1 MPTAELPLPGSNGAV
16 PLLATYRLQ
25 LNRDFD
31 FEAALGL
38 LPYLATLGVSHVYCS
53 PILAAQP
60 GSTHGYDVVDPT
72 RVDPALGGEAGF
84 ERLAEAAHAAGMGVM
99 VDIVPNHM
107 GIAGPANRWWDDVLL
122 QGAASPH
129 ADVFDIDRDADPA
142 GRLRLPILGASIG
155 EAREAGHFELRRDA
169 QGRWRLRYHEH
180 DLPVAPAGIE
190 ALERQTGS
198 AAREGALRDAV
209 ALDAL
214 LEAQHYRLLHWTEA
228 ARSINYRRFFEVST
242 LAGIRAEDP
251 AVFEA
256 THDCILTLVERGL
269 VDALRIDHPDGLR
282 DPADY
287 FHRLQAAIAARR
299 PEAAPFY
306 IAAEKIL
313 APGESLPPDW
323 PIAGTTGYDFAN
335 QVAGLMVDGDQVP
348 ALDAAWREFT
358 GETATTFAD
367 VAREARREIL
377 LDAFGSEL
385 RRLVALA
392 LAAGAGEEP
401 GIWPALVELV
411 AAFPVYRSYRVPGE
425 LPSDADR
432 HAVEH
437 ACRVARS
444 QLEAHGGEQRE
455 QALASLDSLA
465 EALLGMPAHAAG
477 WEFIAR
483 FQQLTAPVAAK
494 GVEDT
499 AIYRF
504 TRIASVNGVGGDP
517 DLVGLSVDRFHQA
530 CERRLADW
538 PDAMLATSTHDNKR
552 SEDVTMRIDAL
563 SEAPGQWSAIAAGWR
578 DTMRLADDPPRD
590 DDGILPPV
598 NPGDLYLLMQTA
610 LGAWPIPVPA
620 FAEEP
625 PAGDERERF
634 AERLVAYMTKACR
647 EAKRETSWTDPDARY
662 EAAIAATVHRLLDAA
677 GGEPA
682 RHAARLRWHGGIAS
696 LSMTVL
702 KASVP
707 GVPDIYRGA
716 ELVDDSLVDPDN
728 RRPVDFSRRRR
739 LLDEMAGIGADDVGP
754 SLLDWWDAWDF
765 DRLKLW
771 ALHRLLG
778 ARRREP
784 LLFARGDY
792 LPVVV
797 RGPRARHLVAFARR
811 LADAGGERLLL
822 VLATR
827 LPMGLGLEPGRRA
840 NDATLWEDTSLDV
853 AGAALPL
860 GAWRDLLD
868 GRELRIEEGLAPVAG
883 LLGDL
888 PCAVLVGGSG
898 AFVASSKAQQEPR
911 ADGETGAVF
920 P

>member
-1 MPTAELPLPGSNGAV
+1 MPTAELPLPGANGVA

-25 LNRDFD
+25 LNREFDFD
-31 FEAALGL
+31 AALGL

-60 GSTHGYDVVDPT
+60 GSTHGYDVVDPA

-84 ERLAEAAHAAGMGVM
+84 ERLAEAAHAAGLGIM

-107 GIAGPANRWWDDVLL
+107 GIAGPANGWWDDVLR
-122 QGAASPH
+122 QGPASPH
-129 ADVFDIDRDADPA
+129 APVFDIDWDADP
-142 GRLRLPILGASIG
+142 GRRLRLPILGASVD
-155 EAREAGHFELRRDA
+155 EAREAGHFELRRNPGGD
-169 QGRWRLRYHEH
+169 WRLRYHEH

-190 ALERQTGS
+190 ALERHAGS
-198 AAREGALRDAV
+198 TAREGVLREAGALE
-209 ALDAL
+209 AL

-251 AVFEA
+251 EVFEA
-256 THDCILTLVERGL
+256 THGCILSLVERGL

-282 DPADY
+282 DPASY
-287 FHRLQAAIAARR
+287 FHRLQAAIAERR

-335 QVAGLMVDGDQVP
+335 EVAGLMVDGDQVP

-358 GETATTFAD
+358 GDTATTFAD
-367 VAREARREIL
+367 VARAARREVL

-385 RRLVALA
+385 RRLVGLA
-392 LAAGAGEEP
+392 LGAGAGEEP
-401 GIWPALVELV
+401 GVWPALVELI
-411 AAFPVYRSYRVPGE
+411 AAFPVYRSYRVPDE
-425 LPSDADR
+425 PPSEADR
-432 HAVEH
+432 QAIEH
-437 ACRVARS
+437 ACRVARA

-465 EALLGMPAHAAG
+465 AALLGTPAHAAG

-504 TRIASVNGVGGDP
+504 PRIASVNGVGGDP

-530 CERRLADW
+530 CERRLAQW

-563 SEAPGQWSAIAAGWR
+563 SEAPGPWSAIATAWR
-578 DTMRLADDPPRD
+578 DAMRLAADPPRD
-590 DDGILPPV
+590 DAGPLPPV

-610 LGAWPIPVPA
+610 LGAWPIPRPASSEAPPAASGRQA
-620 FAEEP
+620 FA
-625 PAGDERERF
+625 A
-634 AERLVAYMTKACR
+634 RLVAYMTKACR
-647 EAKRETSWTDPDARY
+647 EAKRETRWTAPDPRY
-662 EAAIAATVHRLLDAA
+662 EAAIAAAVHRLLDAA
-677 GGEPA
+677 DGEPA
-682 RHAARLRWHGGIAS
+682 RLAARLRWHGGIAS

-707 GVPDIYRGA
+707 GIPDIYRGA
-716 ELVDDSLVDPDN
+716 ELIDDSLVDPDN
-728 RRPVDFSRRRR
+728 RRPVDFSRRRS
-739 LLDEMAGIGADDVGP
+739 LLDEMARLDADAIEA
-754 SLLDWWDAWDF
+754 SLADWWREHDF

-771 ALHRLLG
+771 CLHRLLA

-792 LPVVV
+792 VPVVV

-822 VLATR
+822 VLAAR

-840 NDATLWEDTSLDV
+840 DEASLWDETSLDV

-860 GAWRDLLD
+860 GSWRDLLD
-868 GRELRIEEGLAPVAG
+868 GREVRIEDGLAPIPG
-883 LLGDL
+883 LLGGL
-888 PCAVLVGGSG
+888 PCAVLLGGSG
-898 AFVASSKAQQEPR
+898 AFVASTRAQHEPR
-911 ADGETGAVF
+911 ADGETGAAS